1 MSGNAYPPAL
11 RRVIIGLSR
20 WPGVGEK
27 TASRLA
33 LHLLRAPAGEVLELA
48 NALMELKDKIQL
60 CRRCFAFADQEFCP
74 LCSDPARSQGQIL
87 VVAEP
92 GDLLAIEKVGW
103 YQGLYHVL
111 GGLISPLEGVGP
123 DDLRLMELLNRVMKE
138 EVKEVILGLNP
149 SLEGETTTTYLIQ
162 ELKPLGV
169 KVTRIA
175 YGLPMGGEIKYA
187 DQQTLRESLS
197 HRVEAWPFL

>member
-1 MSGNAYPPAL
+1 MAGNAYPAAL
-11 RRVIIGLSR
+11 RRVIVGLSR
-20 WPGVGEK
+20 WPGIGEK
-27 TASRLA
+27 TAARLA
-33 LHLLRAPAGEVLELA
+33 MHLLRAPASEVLEVA
-48 NALMELKDKIQL
+48 HALLELKEKIQL
-60 CRRCFAFADQEFCP
+60 CRRCFAFADEEFCP
-74 LCSDPARSQGQIL
+74 ICANPGRSQSQIL

-111 GGLISPLEGVGP
+111 GGLISPLDGVGP
-123 DDLRLMELLNRVMKE
+123 DDIRIMELLDRVRKE
-138 EVKEVILGLNP
+138 TVQEIILGLNP
-149 SLEGETTTTYLIQ
+149 SLEGETTTTYLAQ

-187 DQQTLRESLS
+187 DQQTLRESLH
-197 HRVEAWPFL
+197 HRVET

>member
-1 MSGNAYPPAL
+1 MSGNAYPAAL
-11 RRVIIGLSR
+11 SRVIMGLSK

-27 TASRLA
+27 TAARLA
-33 LHLLRAPAGEVLELA
+33 MHLLRAPEAEVLDLA
-48 NALMELKDKIQL
+48 NALMELKEKIQL
-60 CRRCFAFADQEFCP
+60 CRRCYAFADQEFCP
-74 LCSDPARSQGQIL
+74 ICANPSRGQGQIM

-92 GDLLAIEKVGW
+92 GDLLAIEKIGW

-123 DDLRLMELLNRVMKE
+123 DDIRIMELLDRVMKE
-138 EVKEVILGLNP
+138 GAKEVILGLNP
-149 SLEGETTTTYLIQ
+149 SLEGETTTTYLAQ
-162 ELKPLGV
+162 ELRPLGI

-187 DQQTLRESLS
+187 DQQTLRESLN
-197 HRVEAWPFL
+197 HRVET

>member
-1 MSGNAYPPAL
+1 MSGNAYPAAL
-11 RRVIIGLSR
+11 RRVIQAIGK

-27 TASRLA
+27 TAARMA
-33 LHLLRAPAGEVLELA
+33 LHLLRVPQAEVLELA
-48 NALMELKDKIQL
+48 QALLELKEKIQL
-60 CRRCFAFADQEFCP
+60 CPRCYAFADQELCP
-74 LCSDPARSQGQIL
+74 ICADPARRPGQLL

-103 YQGLYHVL
+103 YQGSYHVL
-111 GGLISPLEGVGP
+111 GGLITPLEGVAP
-123 DDLRLMELLNRVMKE
+123 DDLRIRELLARTRAEAVQ
-138 EVKEVILGLNP
+138 EVILALNP
-149 SLEGETTTTYLIQ
+149 SLEGETTTAYLVM

-187 DQQTLRESLS
+187 DRQTLKESLS
-197 HRVEAWPFL
+197 HRVEA

>member
-1 MSGNAYPPAL
+1 MAENAYPAAL
-11 RRVIIGLSR
+11 RRVIVGLSK

-33 LHLLRAPAGEVLELA
+33 LHLLRATEAEVLELA
-48 NALMELKDKIQL
+48 NALMELKEKIQL
-60 CRRCFAFADQEFCP
+60 CRRCYAFADQEFCP
-74 LCSDPARSQGQIL
+74 ICANPARSQGQIM

-123 DDLRLMELLNRVMKE
+123 DDIRIMELLDRVMKE
-138 EVKEVILGLNP
+138 GAKEVILGLNP
-149 SLEGETTTTYLIQ
+149 SLEGETTTTYLAQ
-162 ELKPLGV
+162 ELRPLGI

-187 DQQTLRESLS
+187 DQQTLRESLN
-197 HRVEAWPFL
+197 HRVET